1 MRPMR
6 LAELLPSRSRILQQR
21 VLGTVATY
29 RVLHQTRSV
38 VQVEVVD
45 APGLVAGTRLYM
57 TAAATANMQRAP
69 IAVARRATRGARMPA
84 RAAISSPT

>member
-21 VLGTVATY
+21 VLGSIATY
-29 RVLHQTRSV
+29 RVLHQTRSI

-45 APGLVAGTRLYM
+45 APGLAPGTRLYM
-57 TAAATANMQRAP
+57 TATATANMQRAP
-69 IAVARRATRGARMPA
+69 VAVARRATRAARLPA
-84 RAAISSPT
+84 RTAVSSPT